1 MRFMLINDL
10 LHMYVSWLFA
20 ATMFIWLGSV
30 LHRTT
35 RNTFFPDR
43 TQAIEV
49 AGVPIDSISE
59 IPVRR
64 ARKPRIPLTASGP
77 RS

>member
-1 MRFMLINDL
+1 MGNMLITDL

-35 RNTFFPDR
+35 RSTFFPDR
-43 TQAIEV
+43 AQTIE
-49 AGVPIDSISE
+49 GVGAQTPSAFDV
-59 IPVRR
+59 PARP
-64 ARKPRIPLTASGP
+64 ARKPRVPLTASSP